1 MTFST
6 PPLLYHNPTMEAGD
20 FIVLDAYQG
29 VRFSLDGADMS
40 YSFVDDQEA
49 TVHNAPTQVDTA
61 VFTTVD
67 VVWPFVLVTCNS
79 GTGRVAL
86 V

>member
-1 MTFST
+1 MSFST
-6 PPLLYHNPTMEAGD
+6 PPLLYHNPTMEPGD
-20 FIVLDAYQG
+20 LVVLDAYQG
-29 VRFSLDGADMS
+29 IRFSLDGGDMS
-40 YSFVDDQEA
+40 YSYVDDQEA
-49 TVHNAPTQVDTA
+49 TVHDAATEVNVA

-67 VVWPFVLVTCNS
+67 VVWPFVLVTCNA

>member
-6 PPLLYHNPTMEAGD
+6 PPLLYIGELAAGD
-20 FIVLDAYQG
+20 QVVLPAYQG
-29 VRFSLDGADMS
+29 IRFSIDGTDMS
-40 YSFVDDQEA
+40 YSFVNDQNDTA
-49 TVHNAPTQVDTA
+49 HDVPTQVDLA

-67 VVWPFVLVTCNS
+67 VVWPWVLVTCNS